1 MSTTLIVV
9 IAIVVII
16 GLWAMTTYN
25 RLVKLKN
32 LKEEGWSGMDVQ
44 LKRRFDLIPNLVE
57 TVKGYA
63 AHEKE
68 TLENVTMARSAVASA
83 GSDPAA
89 RMQAENMLTGTLRS
103 LFAVAENYPQ
113 LKANENF
120 LQLQQQLASLEDDIQ
135 MARRYYNG
143 TVRNFNTMIQGF
155 PAVLIARQ
163 MGFSE
168 APFFEAD
175 EGSRQAPAVNFT
187 GQTPRMTQPA
197 TQQGGSA
204 SASGGPTDKKI
215 GF

>member
-197 TQQGGSA
+197 AQQGGSA